1 MILHE
6 TVWGLTKQTVKPDS
20 IVLSLCDETS
30 ALSQTRSL
38 SGVRCIFGPQGSSVQ
53 RNTAIPLARTPYVLF
68 LDDDVELAPEY
79 IAEMESAFE
88 RDPAIAAAI
97 GKVVADGAT
106 SGKGIDREEALKA
119 VENQKGC
126 RICPTIGTDDY
137 YGCNMFVRGDLLQKE
152 QFDDRLP
159 LYAWLEDR
167 DFLWRCAKHGKI
179 VRNQAALVAHLG
191 TRTGR
196 TSDVR
201 YGYTKIAN
209 PYYLWKKS
217 VISSLPEVIVR
228 YWMKTTFANLI
239 RAIVSRSPQ
248 RGDYRKR
255 LRGNF
260 LAYRDV
266 MRFRLHPE
274 NVLNIPDAKG
284 PANTPQP
291 GEAGEAWRSVQ
302 TRST

>member
-1 MILHE
+1 M
-6 TVWGLTKQTVKPDS
+6 KQKVKPDS
-20 IVLSLCDETS
+20 IVVSLCDETS
-30 ALSQTRSL
+30 ALSQTKGLR
-38 SGVRCIFGPQGSSVQ
+38 GVRCVFGPQGSSAQ

-79 IAEMESAFE
+79 IAEMESAFD
-88 RDPAIAAAI
+88 RDPSIAAAI

-106 SGKGIDREEALKA
+106 SGKGIDRDEALKA
-119 VENQKGC
+119 VQQQTGSRTC
-126 RICPTIGTDDY
+126 STIGTDDY
-137 YGCNMFVRGDLLQKE
+137 YGCNMFVRGDVLRRE
-152 QFDDRLP
+152 QFDERLV

-179 VRNQAALVAHLG
+179 VRNEAALVAHLG

-217 VISSLPEVIVR
+217 GICSLTAVIVR

-239 RAIVSRSPQ
+239 RAIVSGQPQ

-260 LAYRDV
+260 LAYRDAL
-266 MRFRLHPE
+266 RFRLHPE

-284 PANTPQP
+284 TPKAPEP